1 MKTLLAVI
9 FLISPALAQNESG
22 PGVAR
27 TTAACGPAETH
38 FDVKVNS
45 NEHPLP
51 VADPDKALVVVAEDQ
66 ETKFV
71 RDVTIRVAV
80 DGAWMGANR
89 GKSYF
94 FFAVNPGTRHV
105 CADWETSNG
114 PDERIIALTNFTAE
128 AGKIYYFRA
137 RTWGSFTSQGSGNA
151 ASNQRSNWV
160 LDLDPISDDQGQYIV
175 ATSGVSSSRPKK

>member
-1 MKTLLAVI
+1 MKMLLAVI
-9 FLISPALAQNESG
+9 FLISPVLAQNES
-22 PGVAR
+22 PAVAR
-27 TTAACGPAETH
+27 ATAACGPMAKQ

-51 VADPDKALVVVAEDQ
+51 VADPEKALVVVAEDQ

-71 RDVTIRVAV
+71 RDVTIRVGV

-94 FFAVNPGTRHV
+94 FFAVDPGTRHV

-114 PDERIIALTNFTAE
+114 PDERIIALTNLMAE

-151 ASNQRSNWV
+151 ASNQHSNWV
-160 LDLDPISDDQGQYIV
+160 LDLDPISADQGQYMV